1 MDRNTANVSFYCR
14 ESKKNKDGMAPIELS
29 LVINGKRCYVQL
41 LNTHRLL
48 VQEFIHSALDL
59 YIDHASIIING
70 ELYVTF
76 PETPFSFAIS
86 GYSTCSFT
94 QVAKYCIS
102 FPRKE
107 GCDTIIY
114 SGM

>member
-59 YIDHASIIING
+59 YIDHASFIING
-70 ELYVTF
+70 ELYRN
-76 PETPFSFAIS
+76 FSGNIIFLCDIRIFNMFVHPS
-86 GYSTCSFT
+86 GEILYIFS
-94 QVAKYCIS
+94 QK
-102 FPRKE
+102 R
-107 GCDTIIY
+107 GL
-114 SGM
+114 